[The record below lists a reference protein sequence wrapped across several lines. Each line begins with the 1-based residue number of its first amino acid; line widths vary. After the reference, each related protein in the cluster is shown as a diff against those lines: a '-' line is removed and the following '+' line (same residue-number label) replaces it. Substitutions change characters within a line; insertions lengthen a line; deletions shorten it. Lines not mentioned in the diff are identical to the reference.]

1 VKPVVKVK
9 CSVNRRRGLKGRWVK
24 ASVYEMTPKEAL
36 RLRLISNIQK
46 GDLSPVEKGS
56 YCFELFKVTAEERL
70 NPDDAWNNRHVRLR
84 LLAEIS
90 SEVGLS
96 PQTVINWVRLESVP
110 A

>member
-1 VKPVVKVK
+1 
-9 CSVNRRRGLKGRWVK
+9 
-24 ASVYEMTPKEAL
+24 MTPKEAL

-96 PQTVINWVRLESVP
+96 PQTVINWVITGLGWRAYPPEAQRLIASNKEELRS
-110 A
+110 